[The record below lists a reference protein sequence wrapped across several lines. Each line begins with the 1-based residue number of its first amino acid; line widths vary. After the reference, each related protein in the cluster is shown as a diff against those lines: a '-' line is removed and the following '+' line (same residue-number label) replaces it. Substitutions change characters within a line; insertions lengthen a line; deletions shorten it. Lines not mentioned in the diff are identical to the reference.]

1 MMRTLSSRGRH
12 SGQGRRPRPGIQE
25 QYAVADEK
33 GSDFFDP
40 SHPDPLLSG
49 RGNFRRLCYFFSV
62 VLMVG
67 AVASAEDAPA
77 QTPQRIVSLAPSV
90 TETLFAIG
98 AGEQL
103 VGICTFCD
111 FPREV
116 ERIDRIGAYINPN
129 VEAIVAK
136 RPDVVIGVPVNS
148 PEAIAAL
155 HRLGVRTLIVHVDT
169 IAEIEAAIR
178 TIAQEAGREARGE
191 KLLADMNQ
199 RMAEIRKR
207 LEGATPRRVL
217 MVVGQTPLI
226 AVGSNIFL
234 DELINQAHGINI
246 AADTRQ
252 PWPYLSLEVAVAK
265 QPEVIIDGSMGSEEG
280 QDPEQRLGI
289 WKNFPAVPAVRDG
302 RLHGRLSFAIL
313 RPGPR
318 LPEAFEEL
326 ARLIQPERFH

>member
-1 MMRTLSSRGRH
+1 
-12 SGQGRRPRPGIQE
+12 
-25 QYAVADEK
+25 
-33 GSDFFDP
+33 
-40 SHPDPLLSG
+40 
-49 RGNFRRLCYFFSV
+49 
-62 VLMVG
+62 
-67 AVASAEDAPA
+67 
-77 QTPQRIVSLAPSV
+77 V

-136 RPDVVIGVPVNS
+136 RPDVVIGVPPNN

-155 HRLGVRTLIVHVDT
+155 QRLGLRTIVVRVDT

-178 TIAQEAGREARGE
+178 TIAREAGREAQGE

-199 RMAEIRKR
+199 RMAVVRKR
-207 LEGATPRRVL
+207 LEGAPQRRVL

-226 AVGSNIFL
+226 AVGSGIFL

-246 AADTRQ
+246 AANAKQ
-252 PWPYLSLEVAVAK
+252 PWPHLSLEVAIAK
-265 QPEVIIDGSMGSEEG
+265 QPEVIIDGSMGSEEK

-289 WKNFPAVPAVRDG
+289 WKNFPTVPAVRDG

-318 LPEAFEEL
+318 LPDAFEEL
-326 ARLIQPERFH
+326 ARLVHPERFQ